1 MIVPAWRW
9 RFVCVVACAAVST
22 LAGCALLFRLVTPES
37 VGQLRTMELL
47 GLLGL
52 VVLPWV
58 SLWAYVVDR
67 RIARRVVVEAAVIER
82 ETAAGGAD
90 GQMPAAA
97 MAREHGAGNGRVP
110 GRHVHAGSGGRAGR
124 REEAARPVARSARA
138 G

>member
-1 MIVPAWRW
+1 MIVPSWRW
-9 RFVCVVACAAVST
+9 RFVSVVACAAVST

-67 RIARRVVVEAAVIER
+67 RVAH
-82 ETAAGGAD
+82 
-90 GQMPAAA
+90 
-97 MAREHGAGNGRVP
+97 HG
-110 GRHVHAGSGGRAGR
+110 
-124 REEAARPVARSARA
+124 ARA
-138 G
+138 GAEQGGTASAREPHRAEARLAEPGAAREPGRQVERHRRRADEPARVG